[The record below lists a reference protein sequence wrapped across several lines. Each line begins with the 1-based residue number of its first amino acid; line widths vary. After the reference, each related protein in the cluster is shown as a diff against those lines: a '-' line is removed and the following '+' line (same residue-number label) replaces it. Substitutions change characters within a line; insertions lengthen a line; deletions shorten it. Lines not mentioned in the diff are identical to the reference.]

1 MHIKS
6 LFHINHP
13 NAIQFVTFRTQE
25 SLSYYLQHNNIDAT
39 DSAAKQQLEM
49 DKILDVSKA
58 GSILNGSVIELLMQ
72 YLLSKNNSLYQL
84 IAVSIM
90 PNHVHIMFEQL
101 VPLTQIMQNVKG
113 GSSLLINRYLD
124 KSGVLWDKS
133 YYDKIVRTE
142 VQFKITYEYIKNNAY
157 KAELADAQHRFYGI
171 YE

>member
-6 LFHINHP
+6 LLHINHP

-25 SLSYYLQHNNIDAT
+25 SLSYYLQHNNIDTT

-58 GSILNGSVIELLMQ
+58 GAILNGSVIELLMQ

-101 VPLTQIMQNVKG
+101 IPLAQIMQNVKG
-113 GSSLLINRYLD
+113 CSSLLINRYLD

>member
-1 MHIKS
+1 MYIKS
-6 LFHINHP
+6 LSHINQP

-25 SLSYYLQHNNIDAT
+25 SLIYYLQHNNIDTT
-39 DSAAKQQLEM
+39 DSATKQQLEM

-58 GSILNGSVIELLMQ
+58 GAILNGAVIELLMQ
-72 YLLSKNNSLYQL
+72 YLLSKNNYLYQL

-101 VPLTQIMQNVKG
+101 VPLTQIMQRVKG

-157 KAELADAQHRFYGI
+157 KAELVDAQHRFYGI

>member
-1 MHIKS
+1 MYIKS

-25 SLSYYLQHNNIDAT
+25 SLIYYLQHNNIDTT

-58 GSILNGSVIELLMQ
+58 GAILNGAVIELLMQ

-101 VPLTQIMQNVKG
+101 VPLTQIMQHVKG

-124 KSGVLWDKS
+124 NSGALWDKS

>member
-6 LFHINHP
+6 LLHINHP

-25 SLSYYLQHNNIDAT
+25 SLSYYLQHNNIDTT

-58 GSILNGSVIELLMQ
+58 GAILNGSVIELLMQ

-101 VPLTQIMQNVKG
+101 APLAQIMQNVKG

>member
-142 VQFKITYEYIKNNAY
+142 VQFKITYKYIKNNAY

>member
-6 LFHINHP
+6 LLHINHP

-25 SLSYYLQHNNIDAT
+25 SLSYYLQHNNIDTT
-39 DSAAKQQLEM
+39 DSTAKQQLEM

-58 GSILNGSVIELLMQ
+58 GAILNGSVIELLMQ

-101 VPLTQIMQNVKG
+101 VPLAQIMQNVKG

>member
-25 SLSYYLQHNNIDAT
+25 SLSYYLQHNNIDTT

-58 GSILNGSVIELLMQ
+58 GAILNGSVIELLMQ

-101 VPLTQIMQNVKG
+101 APLTQIMQNVKG

-142 VQFKITYEYIKNNAY
+142 VQFKMTYEYIKNNAY
-157 KAELADAQHRFYGI
+157 KAQLADTQHRFYGI